1 MRHTGGHFVVGIVD
15 FGRRVDGRLE
25 AVEESAV
32 VHQRVVDRHLEGVV
46 RIQDEPKNG
55 EKASD
60 ISYCYGT
67 VQHWQ
72 GRVTNPQLR

>member
-1 MRHTGGHFVVGIVD
+1 
-15 FGRRVDGRLE
+15 
-25 AVEESAV
+25 V